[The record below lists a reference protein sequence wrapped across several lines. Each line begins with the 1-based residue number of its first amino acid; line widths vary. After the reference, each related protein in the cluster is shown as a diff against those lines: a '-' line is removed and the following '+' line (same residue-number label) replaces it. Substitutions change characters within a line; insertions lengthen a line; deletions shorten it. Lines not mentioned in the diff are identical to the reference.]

1 MSATTPSL
9 RANTAHE
16 TSRSS
21 DDGFEIVEHDH
32 DVLSIPGSQDGTP
45 VPTLAVTEETER
57 NGGMDESR
65 ESRPW
70 LWDYDEFHDAIKG
83 GDLDGV
89 KKMLDDGANV
99 ERGTDEGES
108 PLILAILKQ
117 DIAIIMLLLER
128 GADVTRPFDGFPP
141 THHAVMQKDR
151 APQIIQLLLDHGA
164 SLEAV
169 GTENINALH
178 FAASNGM
185 IHGADFL
192 IGKGVELSKTCEDE
206 RTPLILA
213 AKHGHLAIVRL
224 LLAKGADLH
233 EKSEN
238 SCTVLMW
245 AAEYGHHEVVLY
257 LLEAGARVDDRS
269 VEDLTAL
276 SLASMNGRLE
286 VVQLLIESGAD
297 INALSLDPASFT
309 PAMFAALQ
317 GHAEVLQVLLSHGAD
332 YKPDFEV
339 DWADGDKILDMT
351 MTKGHLAAAKIL
363 LEAIGGPD
371 YPKDSIALQMATAQ
385 SRVELVPV
393 MKAIPLMYKH
403 IDSNPTA
410 DENLGWVE
418 WVLDQGGALVRSRA
432 MCNMLFA
439 AIVEKD
445 VGVTAELLRLGA
457 NPNVIGFMGY
467 TPLHIA
473 VGKQICSLAIVE
485 LLLEAGADPAK
496 VPQNTT
502 TPTPLHFAILGFETS
517 RPEKMAIFHI
527 LLASGR
533 CKIMKGPDAQSSAFL
548 SVVSALDGGS
558 ADIAK
563 SLASWMLDFISDVN
577 DDKADDGSTPMHVAV
592 KYNQKV
598 LIDAL
603 RREGA
608 DINAQSNDGMSPLLL
623 ACEMDVELINFL
635 VTRCADVSAV
645 NKKGQGALQIA
656 AACGQVKV
664 LRFLLDLDLAEEEPL
679 NIDAVDDAGL
689 TPLIAA
695 IAEGHEA
702 AALFLLV
709 RGASVQQRTTEKGRL
724 ALHYAAQ
731 ASMNRIVEFMLGK
744 SCNDIINVEDHGG
757 YTPLALACMA
767 DTPTV
772 VPALLSYG
780 ADPNVIC
787 QNTGDRP
794 LHIALKRPLHMDRG
808 ADRESSPPL
817 DLLKHADTDI
827 TARDGSGRKP
837 LHLASEF
844 HNLEA
849 TRLLLS
855 KGVSPHSEDN
865 KARTPLCLCSN
876 PYIAQ
881 ALIDHG
887 AHVNHTDENGWTPLH
902 YAVSR
907 CWVKAFA
914 VLRQAGADMDM
925 RTRDDGLSVKERLD
939 TFGSWQNWVDTERE
953 MVCDDAQREKI
964 REFDVRTEMAMKVDR
979 C

>member
-1 MSATTPSL
+1 M
-9 RANTAHE
+9 
-16 TSRSS
+16 
-21 DDGFEIVEHDH
+21 
-32 DVLSIPGSQDGTP
+32 
-45 VPTLAVTEETER
+45 
-57 NGGMDESR
+57 
-65 ESRPW
+65 
-70 LWDYDEFHDAIKG
+70 
-83 GDLDGV
+83 
-89 KKMLDDGANV
+89 
-99 ERGTDEGES
+99 
-108 PLILAILKQ
+108 
-117 DIAIIMLLLER
+117 
-128 GADVTRPFDGFPP
+128 
-141 THHAVMQKDR
+141 
-151 APQIIQLLLDHGA
+151 
-164 SLEAV
+164 
-169 GTENINALH
+169 
-178 FAASNGM
+178 
-185 IHGADFL
+185 
-192 IGKGVELSKTCEDE
+192 
-206 RTPLILA
+206 LA
-213 AKHGHLAIVRL
+213 A
-224 LLAKGADLH
+224 
-233 EKSEN
+233 
-238 SCTVLMW
+238 
-245 AAEYGHHEVVLY
+245 
-257 LLEAGARVDDRS
+257 
-269 VEDLTAL
+269 AL

-297 INALSLDPASFT
+297 INALSLDPESFT

-385 SRVELVPV
+385 SRAELVPV

-410 DENLGWVE
+410 DENMGWVE

-445 VGVTAELLRLGA
+445 VRVTAELLRLGA

-496 VPQNTT
+496 LTQNPT

-517 RPEKMAIFHI
+517 RPEKMAIFHV
-527 LLASGR
+527 LLASGQ
-533 CKIMKGPDAQSSAFL
+533 CKVMKGPDAKSSAFL

-558 ADIAK
+558 AEIAR

-577 DDKADDGSTPMHVAV
+577 DDEADDRSTLMHVAV
-592 KYNQKV
+592 QYNQKE

-603 RREGA
+603 RRKGA
-608 DINAQSNDGMSPLLL
+608 DINAKNNDGMSPLLM
-623 ACEMDVELINFL
+623 ACSMDAELVNFL

-656 AACGQVKV
+656 AACGKVDV
-664 LRFLLDLDLAEEEPL
+664 LRFLLDLNLAEEEPL
-679 NIDAVDDAGL
+679 NINSVDDAGH
-689 TPLIAA
+689 TALIAA
-695 IAEGHEA
+695 IVEGHEG

-709 RGASVQQRTTEKGRL
+709 RGASVQQRTTDKGRL

-731 ASMNRIVEFMLGK
+731 TSMNRIVEFMLGR
-744 SCNDIINVEDHGG
+744 SCNDIINIEDNRG
-757 YTPLALACMA
+757 YTPLALACIA
-767 DTPTV
+767 NTPTV
-772 VPALLSYG
+772 VPTLLSYG
-780 ADPNVIC
+780 ADPNIIC
-787 QNTGDRP
+787 QNTGDHP
-794 LHIALKRPLHMDRG
+794 LHIALKRPLHMDRC
-808 ADRESSPPL
+808 ADRESSPSL
-817 DLLKHADTDI
+817 DLLKYEDTDI

-837 LHLASEF
+837 LHLASQF

-849 TRLLLS
+849 TKVLLS
-855 KGVSPHSEDN
+855 KGVSPNPEDN

-887 AHVNHTDENGWTPLH
+887 ADVNHADENGWTPLH

-939 TFGSWQNWVDTERE
+939 TFGSWQDWVNTERE

-964 REFDVRTEMAMKVDR
+964 REFELRTEMGMKVDR